1 MVRLADRHTF
11 SICVRACPQPE
22 KHHPVQDEG
31 DAVLTVFLLP
41 HSGTRNT
48 GIEPRKNCYFRIRAH
63 AHLPGGPP
71 VSGRHDHP
79 DRGRMGEWLDYS
91 GVDAVSRHD
100 IAAICHLGC
109 ILLNMAAI
117 SLLQDPFE
125 VSKDHLCDQWRVWVR
140 APPTLVCSRRS
151 AGSGLS

>member
-1 MVRLADRHTF
+1 MVRLVDRHTF
-11 SICVRACPQPE
+11 SICVHPCPQPE
-22 KHHPVQDEG
+22 KRHPVQDEG

-48 GIEPRKNCYFRIRAH
+48 GVEPRKNCYFRIRAH

-91 GVDAVSRHD
+91 GVDA
-100 IAAICHLGC
+100 
-109 ILLNMAAI
+109 
-117 SLLQDPFE
+117 DPFE
-125 VSKDHLCDQWRVWVR
+125 VSKDHLCDQWRVWVH
-140 APPTLVCSRRS
+140 APPTLLCSRAS

>member
-1 MVRLADRHTF
+1 MVRLVDRHTF
-11 SICVRACPQPE
+11 SICVHPCPQPE

-91 GVDAVSRHD
+91 GVDA
-100 IAAICHLGC
+100 
-109 ILLNMAAI
+109 
-117 SLLQDPFE
+117 DPFE

-140 APPTLVCSRRS
+140 VPPTLLCSRPS